1 MNRED
6 YILFIDGGLSN
17 DGVGFFIGNTFI
29 TAGHVINDN
38 IIHTINVN
46 GRKIELKKSDAIY
59 LNCAEYDNV
68 SPDIP
73 DLAIFEFKDINS
85 PLILAND
92 SPTEGQCLEFIS
104 KRRVVENNK
113 VNGIPSIFTQ
123 SESIKTYSC
132 KGEVVAH
139 DADYWECHTDKIL
152 RKGDSGSPVMKG
164 NFVYGVLVGGKPG
177 TPKCAF
183 ISAERILK
191 IIENKKII
199 QYMLND

>member
-46 GRKIELKKSDAIY
+46 RRKFELKKSDAIY

-73 DLAIFEFKDINS
+73 DLAIFEFKNINS

-92 SPTEGQCLEFIS
+92 SPIVGQCLEFIS
-104 KRRVVENNK
+104 KRRVVENNE

-123 SESIKTYSC
+123 SESIKTHSC

-164 NFVYGVLVGGKPG
+164 NFVYGILVGGKPG

-191 IIENKKII
+191 IIENKK
-199 QYMLND
+199 